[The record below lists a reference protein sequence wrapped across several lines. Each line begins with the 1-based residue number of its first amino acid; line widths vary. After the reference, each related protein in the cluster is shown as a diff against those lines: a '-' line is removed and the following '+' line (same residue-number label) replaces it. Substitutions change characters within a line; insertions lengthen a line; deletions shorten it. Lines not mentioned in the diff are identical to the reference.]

1 MIDQAT
7 KDRILDAVQ
16 IEEVIGDFVSLRK
29 KGANY
34 WGICPFHQDKNPSM
48 SVSPARGIFKCFSC
62 GKAGNAVSFVMD
74 HEHKTYPEALR
85 YLADKYHIEIEER
98 EESPEEIAQRMKYE
112 SLLVV
117 TEYAQKF
124 FSDVLWNDPMGQAV
138 GLSYFRQ
145 RKFSDETIRK
155 FGLGYSPAS
164 APNLSD
170 DAIKK
175 GYKEEYLLET
185 GLCIKRDNGTLA
197 DRFYDRVMFP
207 IHSISG
213 RVIAF
218 GGRTLKT
225 HQSVAKYV
233 NSPESEIYHKSN
245 SLYGLFQAKN
255 AIIKADHCIL
265 VEGYA
270 DVISMHQSG
279 VENVVASSGTS
290 LTQGQIRLI
299 KRFTTNITLLYD
311 GDGAGIKA
319 ALRGTDLILEEGM
332 NVKVVLIPEGADPDD
347 FAKAHTKEE
356 IDAFLT
362 ENATDFIVFKSEL
375 LSKEMNADPLNRSK
389 LIQDIIQSISVI
401 PDSILRNIYVKSL
414 VERFDLRE
422 SDVLSKIH
430 ELREERRRAERMR
443 NRSQFSGDGR
453 NDSEA
458 SQGLSA
464 ADEPAAAESDEEIPG
479 EASSATGLDNPYL
492 AVQERELLYYL
503 LKFGA
508 YPIYTEKDMMLDATR
523 ENLTVEQYI
532 HDSLADD
539 KLSFANTLLR
549 AMFEEYF
556 NFIPSLRGENRPQ
569 ENFRELQKRTEMHF
583 VQHENQQFLQTSL
596 EILLE
601 SHPLKVQV
609 FKESIEPE
617 EQRLGD
623 IVPKAVGLY
632 KLRIIEQMCEN
643 ISRQLTEAEH
653 RGDGEAQK
661 SLARQFQVLT
671 KAKLSITKELN
682 RV

>member
-7 KDRILDAVQ
+7 RDRILDTAR

-48 SVSPARGIFKCFSC
+48 SVSPVRGIFKCFSC
-62 GKAGNAVSFVMD
+62 GKAGNVVSFVMD
-74 HEHKTYPEALR
+74 HEHKTYAEALR
-85 YLADKYHIEIEER
+85 YIADKYHIEIQEK
-98 EESPEEIAQRMKYE
+98 EESPEEIAHRMKYE

-155 FGLGYSPAS
+155 FGLGFSPAS
-164 APNLSD
+164 HPNISD
-170 DAIKK
+170 DALQK
-175 GYKEEYLLET
+175 GYKEEYLIET

-218 GGRTLKT
+218 GGRTLK
-225 HQSVAKYV
+225 SDKNIAKYV

-255 AIIKADHCIL
+255 AIIKADRCIL

-279 VENVVASSGTS
+279 IENVVASSGTS

-332 NVKVVLIPEGADPDD
+332 SVKVVLIPEGADPDD
-347 FAKAHTKEE
+347 FAKAHTQEE
-356 IDAFLT
+356 IEAFLT
-362 ENATDFIVFKSEL
+362 DNAVDFIAFKSEL
-375 LSKEMNADPLNRSK
+375 LSQEMNADPLNRSK
-389 LIQDIIQSISVI
+389 LITEIIQSIAVI
-401 PDSILRNIYVKSL
+401 PDSILRNLYVKNL

-430 ELREERRRAERMR
+430 ELREEHKRQERMR
-443 NRSQFSGDGR
+443 ERSQFSGDKR
-453 NDSEA
+453 NDSE
-458 SQGLSA
+458 SA
-464 ADEPAAAESDEEIPG
+464 PAPSAEDEPAGTEGDGNISG
-479 EASSATGLDNPYL
+479 EALENSGLDNPYL

-539 KLSFANTLLR
+539 NLSFANSLLR

-556 NFIPSLRGENRPQ
+556 RFIPSLRGENRPN
-569 ENFRELQKRTEMHF
+569 EGFRELQKRTESHF
-583 VQHENQQFLQTSL
+583 VRHENQQFLQASL

-623 IVPKAVGLY
+623 VVPKAVGLY
-632 KLRIIEQMCEN
+632 KLRIIEQMCEDL
-643 ISRQLTEAEH
+643 SRQLSDAEH

-661 SLARQFQVLT
+661 ALARQFQVLT